1 MYHNHQH
8 ITTKHKNNNTLDKMP
23 LFSLLWI
30 NVDACLPWHFYMY
43 HWMGNNLEI
52 LVLKTKCHHI
62 HTFLAFLS
70 FFKIAIV
77 FYNIYIYI
85 SLKFSFPSIQFP
97 IHLNMSSLH
106 KPCNLIMVSRPR
118 IKNFKPSLI
127 DDVLMVNN
135 CNYLVFPSMK

>member
-8 ITTKHKNNNTLDKMP
+8 ITTKHKKNNTLDKKP

-85 SLKFSFPSIQFP
+85 AKIFIPFHTISHPSKHEFPPQALQS
-97 IHLNMSSLH
+97 HNVSSQ
-106 KPCNLIMVSRPR
+106 R